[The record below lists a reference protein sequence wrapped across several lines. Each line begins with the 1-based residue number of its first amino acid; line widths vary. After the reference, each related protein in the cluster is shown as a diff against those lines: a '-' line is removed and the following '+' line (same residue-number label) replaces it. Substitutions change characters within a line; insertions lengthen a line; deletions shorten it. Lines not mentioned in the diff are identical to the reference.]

1 MGLLLEAPMM
11 NLVRLLLL
19 TTVILAPSP
28 VALAQANYPSK
39 PVRLIIPFGAG
50 GIADITSRIVAD
62 RLGEKLGQRFV
73 VENQPGAG
81 GVAAARSV
89 LSAPADGHT
98 LALLTNGTAISVAL
112 FKALPFD
119 PVADFTPVSSFAFF
133 DFVFAAN
140 ADASYRTLAD
150 IIAAARTKPAGL
162 NVGTINVGSSQN
174 LSAELFK
181 VAAGV
186 SFTIVPYRSTPE
198 LLVGL
203 LRNDVDL
210 AIDSY
215 AALKSTIVDGKIR
228 PLATSSRTRSALLP
242 DIPTVQEGGVA
253 DFDVVSWNGMFA
265 PAKTSPEIVQA
276 LNRALQEVLAM
287 PDVKSRFL
295 DLGIEARAST
305 PDELKARLRGDID
318 KWSAVITRAGIA
330 RQ

>member
-1 MGLLLEAPMM
+1 MTTLARLFLLAAA
-11 NLVRLLLL
+11 
-19 TTVILAPSP
+19 ILAASP
-28 VALAQANYPSK
+28 AVRAQQGYPVK

-119 PVADFTPVSSFAFF
+119 PAADFVPVSSFAFF

-140 ADASYRTLAD
+140 ADAPYRTLAD
-150 IIAAARTKPAGL
+150 LIAAAKTKPGGL

-181 VAAGV
+181 AAAGV
-186 SFTIVPYRSTPE
+186 NFTIVPYRSTPE

-210 AIDSY
+210 AIDTY
-215 AALKSTIVDGKIR
+215 AALKSTIVDGKVR

-242 DIPTVQEGGVA
+242 DVLTVQESGVA
-253 DFDVVSWNGMFA
+253 DFDVVSWNGLFA
-265 PAKTSPEIVQA
+265 PAKTPPEIVQA
-276 LNRALQEVLAM
+276 LNQALQSVLAL

-305 PDELKARLRGDID
+305 PDELKARLKGDID